1 LRSNE
6 VYCPRVWSWEMMPEI
21 GSPGSIRKKRKDAES
36 DPHSV
41 IRYRPSRR
49 RMYLSVG
56 FPSFP
61 LFTPT
66 GVVSWGSF
74 AGTAGAGFPATIR
87 VLLEFSSSPR
97 LTRPRARVRQPAG
110 TRGGPWRRHTGARAS
125 GLLATGGSQVTEDK
139 QELSP
144 PVRRD
149 RIGVVVGR
157 PPLPVRRVEHERVRR
172 LED

>member
-1 LRSNE
+1 
-6 VYCPRVWSWEMMPEI
+6 
-21 GSPGSIRKKRKDAES
+21 

-49 RMYLSVG
+49 RIYLSVG

-97 LTRPRARVRQPAG
+97 RTRTRDRVRQPAG
-110 TRGGPWRRHTGARAS
+110 TGGWTLAPAYRRQG
-125 GLLATGGSQVTEDK
+125 
-139 QELSP
+139 
-144 PVRRD
+144 
-149 RIGVVVGR
+149 IGTTR
-157 PPLPVRRVEHERVRR
+157 YRRV
-172 LED
+172 